1 MNTTKYDLP
10 KGFIFI
16 LAMLT
21 AITPLAIDV
30 YLPSFT
36 QIANQFYTS
45 IDQIEITLSIYL
57 LGFALGQLLGGP
69 LSDRYGR
76 KMFIFGGL
84 SVYILFSF
92 SISLASSV
100 EQLWIFRFFQAIGGG
115 FAVVNTSA
123 IVRDVYHG
131 KEGAKIFSII
141 SMIIMIAPMLAP
153 VIGVGILHF
162 FTWRYIFVFLSVYAL
177 TLLYFITKLPET
189 SPKIKRGGIFSNY
202 IEIFKNPNAILLIL
216 ASGFGFSGL
225 FIFITKASF
234 IYMEHFKLDTIY
246 FSLFFGLNV
255 ASLMMFSRL
264 NIRLLE
270 KYSSMRL
277 FISGIT
283 IQFLTATLLFS
294 FSSVLV
300 LPAVVIGFMIFIGA
314 LGLVFGNSIS
324 LLLEHFKDISATAT
338 ALNGVV
344 GFTISS
350 LIGLLA
356 SYLHDGTLQPIFIL
370 MMSTSFISLNFLG
383 LLLKRKKHEV

>member
-1 MNTTKYDLP
+1 MNTTKYNLP

-36 QIANQFYTS
+36 QIADQFYTS

-76 KMFIFGGL
+76 KIFIFGGL
-84 SVYILFSF
+84 IVYIIFSF

-123 IVRDVYHG
+123 IVRDVFHG

-153 VIGVGILHF
+153 VIGVAILHF
-162 FTWRYIFVFLSVYAL
+162 FNWHYIFIFLSLYAL
-177 TLLYFITKLPET
+177 TLLYFVTKLPET
-189 SPKIKRGGIFSNY
+189 SPKIKTSKMFSNY
-202 IEIFKNPNAILLIL
+202 IVILKNPSAVLLVL

-234 IYMEHFKLDTIY
+234 IYMEYFNLDTIY
-246 FSLFFGLNV
+246 FSLFFSLNV
-255 ASLMMFSRL
+255 VSLIIFSRL
-264 NIRLLE
+264 NIKLLE

-277 FISGIT
+277 FISGI
-283 IQFLTATLLFS
+283 ILQLFSAVLLFAL
-294 FSSVLV
+294 SSVIV
-300 LPAVVIGFMIFIGA
+300 LPVVVIGFMLYIGA
-314 LGLVFGNSIS
+314 LGFVFGNSMS
-324 LLLEHFKDISATAT
+324 LLLEHFKEISATAT

-344 GFTISS
+344 GFTIAS
-350 LIGLLA
+350 LVGLLA
-356 SYLHDGTLQPIFIL
+356 SYFHDGSLVPIFML
-370 MMSTSFISLNFLG
+370 MMSTSFISLSFLL
-383 LLLKRKKHEV
+383 LLLKRKKHEI